1 MRADNLSEALPD
13 PVDPAAPRIEQLLAR
28 GQALLADRGD
38 VPRLQAELLLAHAL
52 GRPRVYL
59 HAHTQD
65 RIAASAQRRYE
76 ELLGRAAAGEPIA
89 YLLGEREF
97 WSLSLKVSPAVLVPR
112 PETELAVARCL
123 AVVTERRARTCDLG
137 TGSGAIALA
146 LAVERPDWQITA
158 TDCSAEALE
167 LARLNAARVQ
177 VGNISFM
184 QGDWLEPLAARRF
197 DLIVSNPPYVAAG
210 DPALQALRHEPRAA
224 LTPGATGAEALERI
238 VVEAPAY
245 LAPGGWLILEH
256 GADQAEFLGQL
267 LYARG
272 YTRVQ
277 DHRDLAGHDRVI
289 EAQWHA
295 AMSVQPDGR

>member
-1 MRADNLSEALPD
+1 MRADNLSDALAD
-13 PVDPAAPRIEQLLAR
+13 PADAAAPRIEQLLAR

-59 HAHTQD
+59 LARTHE

-76 ELLGRAAAGEPIA
+76 ALLARAAAGEPMA

-97 WSLSLKVSPAVLVPR
+97 WSLSLKVSPAVLIPR

-123 AVVTERRARTCDLG
+123 AVVTESQARICDLG

-146 LAVERPDWQITA
+146 LAVERPDWRITA
-158 TDCSAEALE
+158 TDCSAAALE
-167 LARLNAARVQ
+167 LARLNAGGAQ
-177 VGNISFM
+177 VCNVELV
-184 QGDWLEPLAARRF
+184 QGDWFEPLATRRF

-210 DPALQALRHEPRAA
+210 DPALQALRHEPHVA
-224 LTPGATGAEALERI
+224 LTPGATGAEALVRI

-256 GADQAEFLGQL
+256 GADQAEMLGQL
-267 LYARG
+267 LHARG

-277 DHRDLAGHDRVI
+277 DHRDLAGHDRVV
-289 EAQWHA
+289 EAQWPG
-295 AMSVQPDGR
+295 AMSSQCDGP